1 MQQSYGMIQRQLKVC
16 PEAACRGQVSKKEL
30 GKPLM
35 AYALYTQVVCEEA
48 PDVRTY
54 GVKTREVQ

>member
-1 MQQSYGMIQRQLKVC
+1 MQLQVYVC

-54 GVKTREVQ
+54 GVKTREAQ